1 MVTTGDDSECWM
13 PVSVLV
19 LYSLVILMAFLI
31 NPFLFFYYEEKQEE
45 ELISKV
51 RDKNDGV
58 ERNLLFV

>member
-1 MVTTGDDSECWM
+1 M

-31 NPFLFFYYEEKQEE
+31 NPFLFFYSEEKQEE

-51 RDKNDGV
+51 GDMIDAVGM
-58 ERNLLFV
+58 NLLFI